1 MRLYA
6 WAVLVVG
13 LGLVAGGGGSGALG
27 QTVPPAAPPLV
38 ELKQNY
44 PNPFNP
50 ATTIP
55 FTLSGDL
62 FANGHRPRVSLK
74 IYNVLAQ
81 LVAVPIL
88 QGTGEELS
96 DLELSCTTGGGS
108 IPCTFSAYWNGNV
121 LNTDREAS
129 SGVYIYQLIVDGRR
143 FTKKMI
149 IMKEA
154 VTGGNGRE
162 RAVGVTPTAL
172 FPAHYRLLPFRHL
185 SPARWLPWGQA

>member
-1 MRLYA
+1 MTRYA
-6 WAVLVVG
+6 WAVLG
-13 LGLVAGGGGSGALG
+13 LGLLATGAQKGLG
-27 QTVPPAAPPLV
+27 QASAPSPV

-55 FTLSGDL
+55 FTLNGDL
-62 FANGHRPRVSLK
+62 FANGHRPKVSLK

-88 QGTGEELS
+88 QGTGQALA
-96 DLELSCTTGGGS
+96 DLELTCGTVGS
-108 IPCTFSAYWNGNV
+108 SPCAFTAYWDGMVQNSQN
-121 LNTDREAS
+121 EAA

-149 IMKEA
+149 VMK
-154 VTGGNGRE
+154 
-162 RAVGVTPTAL
+162 
-172 FPAHYRLLPFRHL
+172 
-185 SPARWLPWGQA
+185 